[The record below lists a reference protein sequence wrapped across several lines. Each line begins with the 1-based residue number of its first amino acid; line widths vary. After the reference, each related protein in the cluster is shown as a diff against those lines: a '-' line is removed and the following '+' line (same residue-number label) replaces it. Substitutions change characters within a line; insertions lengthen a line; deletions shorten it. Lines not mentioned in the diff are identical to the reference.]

1 MGCIQKN
8 AHKNCWLN
16 RRLLFGWIY
25 CLLSIFSSPPFPVFP
40 LVTPDAT
47 RRRRRRNSGYLV
59 DTFVPRSFPRSLERS
74 CVAVVLPTSSSRPN
88 FLHARKDCRGITS
101 SKPCYSIF
109 MLKQGDSAV
118 VIDHVFFCTPELKPC
133 KIPGDR
139 WLSNHAALPRDLFRH
154 M

>member
-40 LVTPDAT
+40 LVTPDST

-59 DTFVPRSFPRSLERS
+59 DTFVPPSHAPSLPRTKLR
-74 CVAVVLPTSSSRPN
+74 CAVVLPTSSSRPN
-88 FLHARKDCRGITS
+88 FVHARKDCREITS

-109 MLKQGDSAV
+109 MLKQGDLAV
-118 VIDHVFFCTPELKPC
+118 M
-133 KIPGDR
+133 
-139 WLSNHAALPRDLFRH
+139 AACDGHCFLHPQAQAV
-154 M
+154 